1 MNTDFLILFVFIIT
15 GISFSIYM
23 EHSHE
28 RTYYSC
34 TVIETEK
41 KLPLVSRYDLI
52 QLEYLYAQEFNQS
65 LICKDI
71 QLTAQQKKIYNS
83 TLTMDAR

>member
-1 MNTDFLILFVFIIT
+1 MNLDWLLLFLFIVT

-23 EHSHE
+23 ENSHE

-52 QLEYLYAQEFNQS
+52 QLEYLYAQEFRQS
-65 LICKDI
+65 LVCEDI
-71 QLTAQQKKIYNS
+71 KLTAHQKKIYNS
-83 TLTMDAR
+83 TLTIETN

>member
-1 MNTDFLILFVFIIT
+1 MNSTALILLFFIIT

-52 QLEYLYAQEFNQS
+52 QLEYLYAQEFKQS
-65 LICKDI
+65 LVCEDI
-71 QLTAQQKKIYNS
+71 RLTAQQKKIYNS
-83 TLTMDAR
+83 TLTIEAK